1 MKSDVFGR
9 RALAVFS
16 SSRFSSSWFSSS
28 RIASNAFILAM
39 FVLTMVGAMTRPAF
53 AQKKEVVWSAAEKPL
68 AEAIRGLRGLAD
80 DVRPQATKDLAL
92 KIRQLPATE
101 NKLQLAVGLAGRAT
115 EGDPGH
121 DTLQEVATTLAETLR
136 ERPVPWPEAKPAEG
150 GQAAAGTSEKGGES
164 VHPGESGAA
173 REPAYPYIELATLVR
188 YEHVEA
194 ALDNPQFAA
203 ALARLEAD
211 DRKREHPEFMLQDL
225 TGKAWSFGEL
235 RGKVVLVNFWAT
247 WCPPCRKEMPDLE
260 TLYERFGPKG
270 LVVLAISDEE
280 AAKVEPFIRERG
292 VRFPVLLDPGRKV
305 NEKFIVEGIPK
316 SFVYDREGK
325 LVAQSIDMRTQKQF
339 LEMLRKAGL
348 E

>member
-1 MKSDVFGR
+1 
-9 RALAVFS
+9 
-16 SSRFSSSWFSSS
+16 
-28 RIASNAFILAM
+28 M
-39 FVLTMVGAMTRPAF
+39 FALTMVGAMTRPAF
-53 AQKKEVVWSAAEKPL
+53 AQKKEIVWSAAEKPL
-68 AEAIRGLRGLAD
+68 AEGIRGLRGLAD

-101 NKLQLAVGLAGRAT
+101 NKLKLAVGLAGRAT

-136 ERPVPWPEAKPAEG
+136 ERPVPWPEEKPADS
-150 GQAAAGTSEKGGES
+150 GQAKSATPPSAGEGTPTSEGATPAPAPS
-164 VHPGESGAA
+164 RDPGTRATPAA

-194 ALDNPQFAA
+194 SLDNPQFAA

-211 DRKREHPEFMLQDL
+211 DRKREHPEFTLQDL
-225 TGKAWSFGEL
+225 TGKAWTFGEL

-292 VRFPVLLDPGRKV
+292 VRFPVLLDPERKV
-305 NEKFIVEGIPK
+305 NERFIVEGIPK
-316 SFVYDREGK
+316 SFVYDRKGK